1 MKLSVITDEISQ
13 DFEHALSVM
22 GEYSVTGAEL
32 RGLWS
37 INIADLSRDDVIRA
51 KRALRERDMTVTC
64 LATPMYKCDLEQDV
78 ASIEGPMHLARARTM
93 GEQMELLR
101 RCAGI
106 AHEFGTDLIRVFAFW
121 RKGELSPS
129 VEARIV
135 DAFAEPVRIAEQ
147 EGVTLV
153 LENEHACL
161 IGTGAEAG
169 RILSEVDSPRLRAC
183 WDPGNAFFAG
193 ERAFPDGYEAVK
205 PFLAHVH
212 VKDAVMDA
220 DGVTPR
226 WCVIGEGEIG
236 YEAHFDA
243 LRRDGYG
250 GWISLETHY
259 IPQGGTP
266 EEGSRAC
273 LAALRKLLPD
283 G

>member
-13 DFEHALSVM
+13 DFEHALDVM
-22 GEYSVTGAEL
+22 GEYGVRGAEL

-37 INIADLSRDDVIRA
+37 VNIADLSPGQVRQAR
-51 KRALRERDMTVTC
+51 RALAERGMTVTC
-64 LATPMYKCDLEQDV
+64 LATPMYKCDLEQNAATV
-78 ASIEGPMHLARARTM
+78 EGPMHLARARTM
-93 GEQMELLR
+93 GEQLELLR

-121 RKGELSPS
+121 RKGELTPA

-135 DAFAEPVRIAEQ
+135 DAFAEPVKIAEQ
-147 EGVTLV
+147 EGMTLV

-161 IGTGAEAG
+161 IGTGAEAA
-169 RILSEVDSPRLRAC
+169 RILSEVNSPRLRGC

-193 ERAFPDGYEAVK
+193 ERAFPDGYDAIK
-205 PFLAHVH
+205 PFLAHIH

-243 LRRDGYG
+243 LRRDAYN

-273 LAALRKLLPD
+273 LAALRRLIPND
-283 G
+283 